1 MKLKNLVFYI
11 ITFLPLCLL
20 LFFLFRFSSN
30 VVHIKNLDY
39 ERIVCELENYLASD
53 KAVISFNHGDDGL
66 RIEYDY
72 LIEDGPYKPKKIN
85 FVFNNKPDDY
95 LIYVYGSSPLISRL
109 PFLGEDSLFPDIL
122 ESELNSGQ
130 PRNVRVYNFGV
141 SSFDS
146 FDIKEMVKGT
156 VNYRK
161 PDLIIYYGGHMDY
174 SSAYSVVIRKNFTL
188 LKGDFFKKLVG
199 FSSLNKF
206 DKWNKFAGIGDWI
219 LYTSIEP
226 NLINLMQMAKIVS
239 IRPEPFVDYNQ
250 LILSYYEKNI
260 NEIINFAREKN
271 IPVIFITPI
280 ANLEVKPFGIYDI
293 TQGFFNL
300 GMKESNYLKRIGY
313 LFKARDSEIFT
324 GDLRAKSGLNYFLR
338 SLKRSGVYVLDLE
351 AILLSNEFMFNYDS
365 FYDVGHIRPGLHK
378 IIADNIH
385 GFIKTRKI
393 IS

>member
-1 MKLKNLVFYI
+1 
-11 ITFLPLCLL
+11 
-20 LFFLFRFSSN
+20 
-30 VVHIKNLDY
+30 
-39 ERIVCELENYLASD
+39 
-53 KAVISFNHGDDGL
+53 
-66 RIEYDY
+66 
-72 LIEDGPYKPKKIN
+72 
-85 FVFNNKPDDY
+85 
-95 LIYVYGSSPLISRL
+95 
-109 PFLGEDSLFPDIL
+109 
-122 ESELNSGQ
+122 
-130 PRNVRVYNFGV
+130 
-141 SSFDS
+141 
-146 FDIKEMVKGT
+146 
-156 VNYRK
+156 
-161 PDLIIYYGGHMDY
+161 MDY